1 MPEKTRLILNE
12 RFLAFPYGQN
22 TPSSL
27 LDAAFEL
34 GKRSG
39 RLGVDDNPFFYV
51 RPRAVRTS
59 SFYRHDQYDR
69 HRGAEAVAWLRGHY
83 LASKVYSNSSRST
96 SIGLSGFAVHSSSEA
111 A

>member
-1 MPEKTRLILNE
+1 MPDKTRLILNE
-12 RFLAFPYGQN
+12 RFLAFPYGQH
-22 TPSSL
+22 TPSSI

-39 RLGVDDNPFFYV
+39 RLGVDDNPFVYT

-59 SFYRHDQYDR
+59 SFYRYDHYDR

-83 LASKVYSNSSRST
+83 LASKAYSMSSSAT
-96 SIGLSGFAVHSSSEA
+96 AIGLSEFAVHSSSEA